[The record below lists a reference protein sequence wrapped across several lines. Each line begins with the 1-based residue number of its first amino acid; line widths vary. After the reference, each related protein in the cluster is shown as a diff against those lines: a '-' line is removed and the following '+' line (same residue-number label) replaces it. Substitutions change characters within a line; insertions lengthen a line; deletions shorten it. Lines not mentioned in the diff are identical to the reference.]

1 MRTQGIFY
9 SGKGT
14 VYVCE
19 LDRCPSCNEPMRVA
33 YTSKYKT
40 VQGMKEVMMIAQRT
54 KRCVNLSCEASPRI
68 LGSVEWGQ
76 VAPVSCTYGYD
87 VIAQIGWQRQSMQ
100 QPFATIHTELR
111 QRLKISESQVR
122 GLYHYR
128 YLPLLACH
136 EREQLKHL
144 KTVADQV
151 GLLLSSGWIG
161 T

>member
-14 VYVCE
+14 VYDCE
-19 LDRCPSCNEPMRVA
+19 VESCPKCNGPMQVA

-40 VQGMKEVMMIAQRT
+40 VQGMQEVMMIAQRT
-54 KRCVNLSCEASPRI
+54 KRCMSLSCEASPRI

-87 VIAQIGWQRQSMQ
+87 VIAQIGWQRQTMQ
-100 QPFATIHTELR
+100 RPFATIHTDLR
-111 QRLKISESQVR
+111 QRLRISESQVR
-122 GLYHYR
+122 ALYHYR

-144 KTVADQV
+144 KIVAD
-151 GLLLSSGWIG
+151 
-161 T
+161 